1 MKRQGRVLIVDD
13 LEQWREE
20 LVETLQRAGFYAD
33 SASTIAQARLLLDKT
48 FYHLLVLDIR
58 MDNAN
63 QSNMDGFNLLHE
75 LDKRGLSESTKVIML
90 SGHGTLEQ
98 MRTAFRDFKVADFLS
113 KDKFNNR
120 VFLENVQQ
128 VFSNEVDINL
138 DLEIHWQQVS
148 GPEQLVLNL
157 VVNGTRVK
165 RDAALQN
172 RLAIELDDL
181 LCLLFHQAESLL
193 VQPLT
198 PGQSS
203 MGVLSVQ
210 PFYSTGGGRA
220 VVVKYGDFHTIEE
233 EYRNFKQYVLPF
245 IGGGRNTTI
254 LALRRT
260 ALLGGIVYSLLGA
273 SDDSLEDFDSF
284 YHRASV
290 PQIIDALNSL
300 FFDTCSAWYAS
311 PSRLHP
317 HNLTTD
323 YLQLLDFNWERLEQA
338 LTKQLISVQG
348 KQKLYFKS
356 LNTERTFINPLL
368 AAANQSFMRST
379 YTCTTHGDFNRHNIF
394 ADKSGNMW
402 LIDFQGTGPG
412 HILRDVAR
420 LDSEVRFRLL
430 AEEDA
435 TLEERLK
442 MEDALCSI
450 DRFNQIE
457 QLTTQ
462 LPTENIALAKAYAT
476 VVHLRTIARR
486 LVARNPNNDISEYYI
501 ALLYHAMNTIR
512 FTSLLASRQREHAL
526 LCASLL
532 AEKLGLR
539 A

>member
-1 MKRQGRVLIVDD
+1 MKKQGRVLIVDD

-20 LVETLQRAGFYAD
+20 LVETMQRGGFYAD
-33 SASTIAQARLLLDKT
+33 SASTISQARLLLDET

-58 MDNAN
+58 MDDAD
-63 QSNMDGFNLLHE
+63 QSNTRGLDLLHE
-75 LDKRGLSESTKVIML
+75 LDERGLSEATKVVML
-90 SGHGTLEQ
+90 SGHGTQEQ
-98 MRTAFRDFKVADFLS
+98 MRTAFREFKVADFLS

-128 VFSNEVDINL
+128 VFSNEVNVNL
-138 DLEIHWQQVS
+138 DLDIHWQQVS
-148 GPEQLVLNL
+148 GPEQLVFNL
-157 VVNGTRVK
+157 VVKGTRVK
-165 RDAALQN
+165 QDATLQN

-181 LCLLFHQAESLL
+181 LRRLFYQAESLL

-203 MGVLSVQ
+203 TGVLSVQ
-210 PFYSTGGGRA
+210 PFYNTGQGRA
-220 VVVKYGDFHTIEE
+220 VVVKYGDFHTIDEE
-233 EYRNFKQYVLPF
+233 HRNFKQYVLPF
-245 IGGGRNTTI
+245 IGGGRNTTV

-273 SDDSLEDFDSF
+273 SNNSLEDFDSF
-284 YHRASV
+284 YHHATV
-290 PQIIDALNSL
+290 PQITEALNRL
-300 FFDTCSAWYAS
+300 YFDTCSAWYAS

-323 YLQLLDFNWERLEQA
+323 YLKLLDFKWERLEQA
-338 LTKQLISVQG
+338 LAKQLTSVQG
-348 KQKLYFKS
+348 KQKLYFNS
-356 LNTERTFINPLL
+356 LDSDRTFTNPLI
-368 AAANQSFMRST
+368 AAASQSFIRST

-394 ADKSGNMW
+394 VDKSGHMW

-412 HILRDVAR
+412 HILRDVAG
-420 LDSEVRFRLL
+420 LDSEVRFGLL
-430 AEEDA
+430 AAEEA

-450 DRFNQIE
+450 DRFSQVE

-462 LPTENIALAKAYAT
+462 FPTENKALAKAYAT
-476 VVHLRTIARR
+476 VVYLRTIARS
-486 LVARNPNNDISEYYI
+486 LVAHNPNDDISEYYI

-512 FTSLLASRQREHAL
+512 FTSLLALRQREHAL
-526 LCASLL
+526 LSASLL